1 MFIGRPFLFQCD
13 FCKITFQKFGYG
25 LPEGMKW
32 IAGNYLKDQPLRH
45 ICADCIK
52 KRIDSKVISFEKGYC
67 VLEGEKLHN
76 SGEK

>member
-13 FCKITFQKFGYG
+13 FCKVIFQKFGYG

-45 ICADCIK
+45 ICTECIAK
-52 KRIDSKVISFEKGYC
+52 EDHGD
-67 VLEGEKLHN
+67 EKLHD
-76 SGEK
+76 SGKQ